1 MGGGSRPRVVV
12 TGMGAITPLG
22 LNVGDT
28 WQALIEGRSGIGRI
42 TQFDASAYPTQ
53 IAGEVKGF
61 DPGDYM
67 DAREAKRIARFSQFA
82 VAGAK
87 MALEDAGLTVDA
99 GNAEDVGVVMGT
111 AVGGGLTEAEAAHL
125 ILLNKGPR
133 RVPPLFVPSM
143 IPNAAAHHVACAF
156 GILGYSS
163 TVIGA
168 CASGSQAIGEGSR
181 AIRDGS
187 AQVMVAGGT
196 ESAMCELALAGMCAM
211 RALSTRNDEPERA
224 SRPFDA
230 ERDGFVASDGCGVLV
245 LESLDHATVRGAKI
259 YAEVLGYGV
268 SSDAY
273 HVSAPHPEGRGA
285 ALAMRRAIADAGL
298 KPEDIQYINAHATAT
313 PTGDPAEVIAIKS
326 VFGSRAYEIPVNATK
341 SMVGHLLGA
350 AGAVEAIA
358 TIMTIREGILH
369 PTINYEHPDPD
380 CDLDCVPNQARR
392 AEVDVALSNSFGFG
406 GQNACLVFRSWGT
419 EAGPGERKVSGST

>member
-1 MGGGSRPRVVV
+1 MGRGNRARVVV

-22 LNVGDT
+22 LNVQDT

-61 DPGDYM
+61 DPGEYM
-67 DAREAKRIARFSQFA
+67 DVREARRMARFSQFA

-87 MALEDAGLTVDA
+87 MAVQDAGLTVDES
-99 GNAEDVGVVMGT
+99 NADDVGVVIGT
-111 AVGGGLTEAEAAHL
+111 AIGGGLVESETAHL
-125 ILLNKGPR
+125 ILLNKGVR
-133 RVPPLFVPSM
+133 RVPPLFIPSM

-156 GILGYSS
+156 GIRGYSS

-168 CASGSQAIGEGSR
+168 CASGNQAIGEGTR
-181 AIRDGS
+181 AIRDGT
-187 AQVMVAGGT
+187 APVVIAGGT
-196 ESAMCELALAGMCAM
+196 ESAMCELALAGIGAM
-211 RALSTRNDEPERA
+211 RALSTRNHEPERA

-245 LESLDHATVRGAKI
+245 LESLDHAMARGARV

-273 HVSAPHPEGRGA
+273 HVTAPHPEGTGS

-298 KPEDIQYINAHATAT
+298 KPEDIGYINAHATAT
-313 PTGDPAEVIAIKS
+313 PLGDPAEVVAIKS

-341 SMVGHLLGA
+341 SMTGHLLGA

-358 TIMTIREGILH
+358 TIMTIKEGILH
-369 PTINYEHPDPD
+369 PTINYEHPDPE
-380 CDLDCVPNQARR
+380 CDLDCVPNEARR
-392 AEVDVALSNSFGFG
+392 TQVDIALSNSFGFG
-406 GQNACLVFRSWGT
+406 GQNACLVFRGW
-419 EAGPGERKVSGST
+419 EA

>member
-1 MGGGSRPRVVV
+1 MGRGNRPRVVV
-12 TGMGAITPLG
+12 TGMGAITPLA
-22 LNVGDT
+22 LNVQDT

-61 DPGDYM
+61 DPGEYM
-67 DAREAKRIARFSQFA
+67 DVKEARRMARFSQFA

-87 MALEDAGLTVDA
+87 MAVEDAGLTVDDS
-99 GNAEDVGVVMGT
+99 NAEDVGVVIGT
-111 AVGGGLTEAEAAHL
+111 AVGGGLLDSQTAHL
-125 ILLNKGPR
+125 VLLNKGVR

-156 GILGYSS
+156 GIRGYSS

-168 CASGSQAIGEGSR
+168 CASGNQAIGEGAR

-187 AQVMVAGGT
+187 AQVVIAGGT
-196 ESAMCELALAGMCAM
+196 ESTLCELALAGICAM

-224 SRPFDA
+224 CRPFDA

-245 LESLDHATVRGAKI
+245 LESLDHAMARGARV
-259 YAEVLGYGV
+259 YAEVSGYGV

-273 HVSAPHPEGRGA
+273 HVSAPRPEGTGS

-298 KPEDIQYINAHATAT
+298 KPEDIGYINAHATAT
-313 PTGDPAEVIAIKS
+313 PIGDPAEVVAIKS

-341 SMVGHLLGA
+341 SMLGHLLGA

-358 TIMTIREGILH
+358 TIKTIQEGILH
-369 PTINYEHPDPD
+369 PTINYEHPDPE
-380 CDLDCVPNQARR
+380 CDLDCVPNEARR
-392 AEVDVALSNSFGFG
+392 AQVDIALSNSFGFG
-406 GQNACLVFRSWGT
+406 GQNACLVFRGWD
-419 EAGPGERKVSGST
+419 E

>member
-1 MGGGSRPRVVV
+1 MGRGNRPKVVV

-22 LNVGDT
+22 LNVQDT

-61 DPGDYM
+61 DPGEYM
-67 DAREAKRIARFSQFA
+67 DVREARRMARFSQFA

-87 MALEDAGLTVDA
+87 MALEDAGLTVDEST
-99 GNAEDVGVVMGT
+99 AEDVGVVIGT
-111 AVGGGLTEAEAAHL
+111 AIGGGLVESEMAHL
-125 ILLNKGPR
+125 ILLNKGLR

-156 GILGYSS
+156 GIRGYSS
-163 TVIGA
+163 TVVGA
-168 CASGSQAIGEGSR
+168 CASGNQAIGEGAR

-187 AQVMVAGGT
+187 AQVVIAGGT
-196 ESAMCELALAGMCAM
+196 ESTMCELALAGICAM

-230 ERDGFVASDGCGVLV
+230 ERDGFVVSDGCGVLV
-245 LESLDHATVRGAKI
+245 LESLDHAMARGARV

-273 HVSAPHPEGRGA
+273 HVSAPHPEGRGS

-298 KPEDIQYINAHATAT
+298 KPEDIRYINAHATAT
-313 PTGDPAEVIAIKS
+313 PIGDPAEVVAIKS

-341 SMVGHLLGA
+341 SMIGHLLGA

-358 TIMTIREGILH
+358 TIMTIQEGILH
-369 PTINYEHPDPD
+369 PTINYEHPDSE
-380 CDLDCVPNQARR
+380 CDLDCVPNEARR
-392 AEVDVALSNSFGFG
+392 TQVDIALSNSFGFG
-406 GQNACLVFRSWGT
+406 GQNACLVFRSW
-419 EAGPGERKVSGST
+419 EA

>member
-1 MGGGSRPRVVV
+1 MGRGNRPKVVV

-22 LNVGDT
+22 LNVRDT

-61 DPGDYM
+61 DPGEYM
-67 DAREAKRIARFSQFA
+67 DVREARRMARFSQFA

-87 MALEDAGLTVDA
+87 MALEDAGLTVDEST
-99 GNAEDVGVVMGT
+99 AEDVGVVIGT
-111 AVGGGLTEAEAAHL
+111 AIGGGLVESEMAHL
-125 ILLNKGPR
+125 ILLNKGVR

-156 GILGYSS
+156 GIRGYSS

-168 CASGSQAIGEGSR
+168 CASGNQAIGEGAR

-187 AQVMVAGGT
+187 AQVVIAGGT
-196 ESAMCELALAGMCAM
+196 ESTMCELALAGICAM
-211 RALSTRNDEPERA
+211 RALSTRNHEPERA

-230 ERDGFVASDGCGVLV
+230 ERDGFVVSDGCGVLV
-245 LESLDHATVRGAKI
+245 LESLDHAMARGARV

-273 HVSAPHPEGRGA
+273 HVSAPHPEGRGS

-298 KPEDIQYINAHATAT
+298 KPEDIRYINAHATAT
-313 PTGDPAEVIAIKS
+313 PIGDPAEVVAIKS

-341 SMVGHLLGA
+341 SMIGHLLGA

-358 TIMTIREGILH
+358 TIMTIQEGILH
-369 PTINYEHPDPD
+369 PTINYEHPDPE
-380 CDLDCVPNQARR
+380 CDLDYVPNEARR
-392 AEVDVALSNSFGFG
+392 TQVDIALSNSFGFG
-406 GQNACLVFRSWGT
+406 GQNACLVFRSW
-419 EAGPGERKVSGST
+419 EA

>member
-1 MGGGSRPRVVV
+1 MSRGNRARVVV

-22 LNVGDT
+22 LNVQDT

-61 DPGDYM
+61 DPGEYM
-67 DAREAKRIARFSQFA
+67 DVREARRMARFSQFA

-87 MALEDAGLTVDA
+87 MAVEDAGLTVDES
-99 GNAEDVGVVMGT
+99 NADDVGVVIGT
-111 AVGGGLTEAEAAHL
+111 AIGGGMVESETAHL
-125 ILLNKGPR
+125 ILLNKGVR

-156 GILGYSS
+156 GIRGYSS

-168 CASGSQAIGEGSR
+168 CASGNQAIGEGAR
-181 AIRDGS
+181 AIRDGTAPVVIS
-187 AQVMVAGGT
+187 GGT
-196 ESAMCELALAGMCAM
+196 ESAMCELALAGIGAM
-211 RALSTRNDEPERA
+211 RALSTRNHEPERA

-245 LESLDHATVRGAKI
+245 LESLDHAMARGARV

-273 HVSAPHPEGRGA
+273 HVTAPHPEGTGS

-298 KPEDIQYINAHATAT
+298 KPEDIGYINAHATAT
-313 PTGDPAEVIAIKS
+313 PLGDPAEVVAIKS

-341 SMVGHLLGA
+341 SMTGHLLGA

-358 TIMTIREGILH
+358 TIMTIKEGILH
-369 PTINYEHPDPD
+369 PTINYEHPDPE
-380 CDLDCVPNQARR
+380 CDLDCVPNEARR
-392 AEVDVALSNSFGFG
+392 TQVDIALSNSFGFG
-406 GQNACLVFRSWGT
+406 GQNACLVFRGW
-419 EAGPGERKVSGST
+419 EA

>member
-1 MGGGSRPRVVV
+1 MGRGNRPKVVV

-22 LNVGDT
+22 LNVQDT

-42 TQFDASAYPTQ
+42 TEFDASAYPTQ

-61 DPGDYM
+61 DPGEYM
-67 DAREAKRIARFSQFA
+67 DVREARRMARFSQFA

-87 MALEDAGLTVDA
+87 MALEDAGLTVDEST
-99 GNAEDVGVVMGT
+99 AEDVGVVIGT
-111 AVGGGLTEAEAAHL
+111 AIGGGLVESEMAHL
-125 ILLNKGPR
+125 ILLNKGLR

-156 GILGYSS
+156 GIRGYSS
-163 TVIGA
+163 TVVGA
-168 CASGSQAIGEGSR
+168 CASGNQAIGEGAR

-187 AQVMVAGGT
+187 AQVVIAGGT
-196 ESAMCELALAGMCAM
+196 ESTMCELALAGICAM

-230 ERDGFVASDGCGVLV
+230 ERDGFVVSDGCGVLV
-245 LESLDHATVRGAKI
+245 LESLDHAMARGARV

-273 HVSAPHPEGRGA
+273 HVSAPHPEGRGS

-298 KPEDIQYINAHATAT
+298 KPEDIRYINAHATAT
-313 PTGDPAEVIAIKS
+313 PIGDPAEVVAIKS

-341 SMVGHLLGA
+341 SMIGHLLGA

-358 TIMTIREGILH
+358 TIMTIQEGILH
-369 PTINYEHPDPD
+369 PTINYEHPDSE
-380 CDLDCVPNQARR
+380 CDLDCVPNEARR
-392 AEVDVALSNSFGFG
+392 TQVDIALSNSFGFG
-406 GQNACLVFRSWGT
+406 GQNACLVFRSW
-419 EAGPGERKVSGST
+419 EA

>member
-1 MGGGSRPRVVV
+1 MGRGNRLKVVV

-22 LNVGDT
+22 LNVQDT

-61 DPGDYM
+61 DPGEYM
-67 DAREAKRIARFSQFA
+67 DVREARRMARFSQFA

-87 MALEDAGLTVDA
+87 MALEDAGLTVDEST
-99 GNAEDVGVVMGT
+99 AEDVGVVIGT
-111 AVGGGLTEAEAAHL
+111 AIGGALVESEMAHL
-125 ILLNKGPR
+125 ILLNKGVR

-156 GILGYSS
+156 GIRGYSS
-163 TVIGA
+163 TVVGA
-168 CASGSQAIGEGSR
+168 CASGNQAIGEGAR

-187 AQVMVAGGT
+187 AQVVIAGGT
-196 ESAMCELALAGMCAM
+196 ESTMCELALAGICAM

-230 ERDGFVASDGCGVLV
+230 ERDGFVVSDGCGVLV
-245 LESLDHATVRGAKI
+245 LESLDHAMARGARV

-273 HVSAPHPEGRGA
+273 HVSAPHPEGRGS

-298 KPEDIQYINAHATAT
+298 KPEDIRYINAHATAT
-313 PTGDPAEVIAIKS
+313 PIGDPAEVVAIKS

-341 SMVGHLLGA
+341 SMIGHLLGA

-358 TIMTIREGILH
+358 TIMTIQEGILH
-369 PTINYEHPDPD
+369 PTINYEHPDPE
-380 CDLDCVPNQARR
+380 CDLDCVPNEARR
-392 AEVDVALSNSFGFG
+392 TQVDIALSNSFGFG
-406 GQNACLVFRSWGT
+406 GQNACLVFRSWET
-419 EAGPGERKVSGST
+419 

>member
-1 MGGGSRPRVVV
+1 MGRGNRARVVV

-22 LNVGDT
+22 LNVQDT
-28 WQALIEGRSGIGRI
+28 WQALIDGRSGIGRI

-61 DPGDYM
+61 DPGEYM
-67 DAREAKRIARFSQFA
+67 DVREARRMARFSQFA

-87 MALEDAGLTVDA
+87 MAVEDAGLTVERS
-99 GNAEDVGVVMGT
+99 NADDVGVVIGT
-111 AVGGGLTEAEAAHL
+111 AIGGGLVESETAHL
-125 ILLNKGPR
+125 ILLNKGVR

-156 GILGYSS
+156 GIRGYSS

-168 CASGSQAIGEGSR
+168 CASGNQAIGEGAR
-181 AIRDGS
+181 AIRDGTAPVVIS
-187 AQVMVAGGT
+187 GGT
-196 ESAMCELALAGMCAM
+196 ESAMCELALAGIGAM

-224 SRPFDA
+224 CRPFDA

-245 LESLDHATVRGAKI
+245 LESLDHAMARGARV

-273 HVSAPHPEGRGA
+273 HVSAPHPEGTGS

-298 KPEDIQYINAHATAT
+298 KPEDIGYINAHATAT
-313 PTGDPAEVIAIKS
+313 PLGDPAEVVAIKS

-341 SMVGHLLGA
+341 SMIGHLLGA

-358 TIMTIREGILH
+358 TIMTIKEGILH
-369 PTINYEHPDPD
+369 PTINYEHPDPE
-380 CDLDCVPNQARR
+380 CDLDCVPNEARR
-392 AEVDVALSNSFGFG
+392 TQVDIALSNSFGFG
-406 GQNACLVFRSWGT
+406 GQNACLVFRSW
-419 EAGPGERKVSGST
+419 EA

>member
-1 MGGGSRPRVVV
+1 MVRGNRPRVVV

-22 LNVGDT
+22 LNVQDT

-61 DPGDYM
+61 DPGEYM
-67 DAREAKRIARFSQFA
+67 DVRETKRMARFSQFA

-87 MALEDAGLTVDA
+87 MALEDAGLTVDES
-99 GNAEDVGVVMGT
+99 NAEDVGVVMGT
-111 AVGGGLTEAEAAHL
+111 AVGGGLSESQTAHL
-125 ILLNKGPR
+125 ILLNKGVR

-143 IPNAAAHHVACAF
+143 IPNAAAHHVAHAF
-156 GILGYSS
+156 GIRGYSS

-168 CASGSQAIGEGSR
+168 CASGNQAIGEGAR

-187 AQVMVAGGT
+187 AQVVIAGGT
-196 ESAMCELALAGMCAM
+196 ESAMCELALAGICAM

-245 LESLDHATVRGAKI
+245 LESLSHAMARGARV
-259 YAEVLGYGV
+259 YAEVMGYGV

-273 HVSAPHPEGRGA
+273 HVSAPRPEGTGS

-298 KPEDIQYINAHATAT
+298 TPEDIRYINAHATAT
-313 PTGDPAEVIAIKS
+313 PMGDSAEVVAIKS
-326 VFGSRAYEIPVNATK
+326 VFGSRAYKIPVNATK
-341 SMVGHLLGA
+341 SMIGHLLGA

-358 TIMTIREGILH
+358 TIMTIQEGILH
-369 PTINYEHPDPD
+369 PTINYEHPDPE
-380 CDLDCVPNQARR
+380 CDLDCVPNEARPTQA
-392 AEVDVALSNSFGFG
+392 DVALSNSFGFG
-406 GQNACLVFRSWGT
+406 GQNACLVFRNW
-419 EAGPGERKVSGST
+419 ER

>member
-1 MGGGSRPRVVV
+1 MGRGNRPKVVV

-22 LNVGDT
+22 LNVQDT

-61 DPGDYM
+61 DPGEYM
-67 DAREAKRIARFSQFA
+67 DVREARRMARFSQFA

-87 MALEDAGLTVDA
+87 MALEDAGLTVDEST
-99 GNAEDVGVVMGT
+99 AEDVGVVIGT
-111 AVGGGLTEAEAAHL
+111 AIGGALVESEMAHL
-125 ILLNKGPR
+125 ILLNKGVR

-156 GILGYSS
+156 GIRGYSS
-163 TVIGA
+163 TVVGA
-168 CASGSQAIGEGSR
+168 CASGNQAIGEGAR

-187 AQVMVAGGT
+187 AQVVIAGGT
-196 ESAMCELALAGMCAM
+196 ESTMCELALAGICAM

-230 ERDGFVASDGCGVLV
+230 ERDGFVVSDGCGVLV
-245 LESLDHATVRGAKI
+245 LESLDHAMARGARV

-273 HVSAPHPEGRGA
+273 HVSAPHPEGRGS

-298 KPEDIQYINAHATAT
+298 KPEDIRYINAHATAT
-313 PTGDPAEVIAIKS
+313 PIGDPAEVVAIKS

-341 SMVGHLLGA
+341 SMIGHLLGA

-358 TIMTIREGILH
+358 TIMTIQEGILH
-369 PTINYEHPDPD
+369 PTINYEHPDPE
-380 CDLDCVPNQARR
+380 CDLDCVPNEARR
-392 AEVDVALSNSFGFG
+392 TQVDIALSNSFGFG
-406 GQNACLVFRSWGT
+406 GQNACLVFRSWET
-419 EAGPGERKVSGST
+419 

>member
-1 MGGGSRPRVVV
+1 MGRGNRPRVVV

-22 LNVGDT
+22 LNVQDT

-61 DPGDYM
+61 DPGEYM
-67 DAREAKRIARFSQFA
+67 DVKEARRMARFSQFA

-87 MALEDAGLTVDA
+87 MAVEDAGLTVDES
-99 GNAEDVGVVMGT
+99 NADDVGVVIGT
-111 AVGGGLTEAEAAHL
+111 AVGGGLLESQKAHL
-125 ILLNKGPR
+125 ILLNKGVR

-156 GILGYSS
+156 GIRGYSS

-168 CASGSQAIGEGSR
+168 CASGNQAIGEGTR
-181 AIRDGS
+181 AIRDGT
-187 AQVMVAGGT
+187 APVVITGGT
-196 ESAMCELALAGMCAM
+196 ESAMCELALAGICAM
-211 RALSTRNDEPERA
+211 RALSTRNHEPERA

-245 LESLDHATVRGAKI
+245 LESLDHAMARGAMV

-273 HVSAPHPEGRGA
+273 HISAPHPEGTGS

-298 KPEDIQYINAHATAT
+298 KPEDIGYINAHATAT
-313 PTGDPAEVIAIKS
+313 PLGDPAEVVAIKS
-326 VFGSRAYEIPVNATK
+326 VFGSHAYKIPVNATK
-341 SMVGHLLGA
+341 SMIGHLLGA

-358 TIMTIREGILH
+358 TIMTMQEGILH
-369 PTINYEHPDPD
+369 PTINYEHPDPE
-380 CDLDCVPNQARR
+380 CDLDCVPNEARR
-392 AEVDVALSNSFGFG
+392 TQVDIALSNSFGFG
-406 GQNACLVFRSWGT
+406 GQNACLVFRSW
-419 EAGPGERKVSGST
+419 ER

>member
-1 MGGGSRPRVVV
+1 MGLGNRLRVVV

-22 LNVGDT
+22 LNVQDT

-61 DPGDYM
+61 DPGEYM
-67 DAREAKRIARFSQFA
+67 DVREARRMARFSQFA

-87 MALEDAGLTVDA
+87 MALEDAGLTVDEST
-99 GNAEDVGVVMGT
+99 AEDVGVVIGT
-111 AVGGGLTEAEAAHL
+111 AIGGALVESEMAHL
-125 ILLNKGPR
+125 ILLNKGVR

-156 GILGYSS
+156 GIRGYSS
-163 TVIGA
+163 TVVGA
-168 CASGSQAIGEGSR
+168 CASGNQAIGEGAR

-187 AQVMVAGGT
+187 AQVVIAGGT
-196 ESAMCELALAGMCAM
+196 ESTMCELALAGICAM

-230 ERDGFVASDGCGVLV
+230 ERDGFVVSDGCGVLV
-245 LESLDHATVRGAKI
+245 LESLDHAMARGARV

-273 HVSAPHPEGRGA
+273 HVSAPHPEGRGS

-298 KPEDIQYINAHATAT
+298 KPEDIRYINAHATAT
-313 PTGDPAEVIAIKS
+313 PIGDPAEVVAIKS

-341 SMVGHLLGA
+341 SMIGHLLGA

-369 PTINYEHPDPD
+369 PTINYEHPDPE
-380 CDLDCVPNQARR
+380 CDLDCVPNEARR
-392 AEVDVALSNSFGFG
+392 TQVDIALSNSFGFG
-406 GQNACLVFRSWGT
+406 GQNACLVFRSWET
-419 EAGPGERKVSGST
+419 

>member
-1 MGGGSRPRVVV
+1 MGRGNRARVVV

-22 LNVGDT
+22 LNVQDL
-28 WQALIEGRSGIGRI
+28 WQALIDGRSGIGRI

-61 DPGDYM
+61 DPGEYM
-67 DAREAKRIARFSQFA
+67 DVREARRMARFSQFA

-87 MALEDAGLTVDA
+87 MAVEDAGLTVDES
-99 GNAEDVGVVMGT
+99 NADDVGVVIGT
-111 AVGGGLTEAEAAHL
+111 AIGGGMVESETAHL
-125 ILLNKGPR
+125 ILLNKGVR
-133 RVPPLFVPSM
+133 RVPPLFIPSM

-156 GILGYSS
+156 GIRGYSS

-168 CASGSQAIGEGSR
+168 CASGNQAIGEGAR
-181 AIRDGS
+181 AIRDGTAPVVIS
-187 AQVMVAGGT
+187 GGT
-196 ESAMCELALAGMCAM
+196 ESAMCELALAGIGAM
-211 RALSTRNDEPERA
+211 RALSTRNHEPERA

-245 LESLDHATVRGAKI
+245 LESLDHAMARGARV

-273 HVSAPHPEGRGA
+273 HVTAPHPEGTGS

-298 KPEDIQYINAHATAT
+298 KPEDIGYINAHATAT
-313 PTGDPAEVIAIKS
+313 PLGDPAEVVAIKS

-341 SMVGHLLGA
+341 SMTGHLLGA

-358 TIMTIREGILH
+358 TIMTIKEGILH
-369 PTINYEHPDPD
+369 PTINYEHPDPE
-380 CDLDCVPNQARR
+380 CDLDCVPNEARR
-392 AEVDVALSNSFGFG
+392 TQVDIALSNSFGFG
-406 GQNACLVFRSWGT
+406 GQNACLVFRGW
-419 EAGPGERKVSGST
+419 EA

>member
-1 MGGGSRPRVVV
+1 MGGGNRPRVVV

-22 LNVGDT
+22 LTVQDT

-42 TQFDASAYPTQ
+42 TLFDASAYPTQ

-67 DAREAKRIARFSQFA
+67 DAREAKRMARFSQFA

-87 MALEDAGLTVDA
+87 MALEDAGLTVEES
-99 GNAEDVGVVMGT
+99 NAEDVGVVMGT
-111 AVGGGLTEAEAAHL
+111 AIGGGLPESEAAHL
-125 ILLNKGPR
+125 ILLNKGLR

-156 GILGYSS
+156 GITGYSS

-168 CASGSQAIGEGSR
+168 CASGNQAIGEGTR

-187 AQVMVAGGT
+187 AQVVVAGGT
-196 ESAMCELALAGMCAM
+196 ESGMCELALAGMCAM

-245 LESLDHATVRGAKI
+245 LESLDHAAARGAKV

-273 HVSAPHPEGRGA
+273 HISAPHPEGRGA

-380 CDLDCVPNQARR
+380 CDLDCVPNEARR

-406 GQNACLVFRSWGT
+406 GQNACLVFRSW
-419 EAGPGERKVSGST
+419 EA

>member
-1 MGGGSRPRVVV
+1 MGRGNRLKVVV

-22 LNVGDT
+22 LNVQDT

-61 DPGDYM
+61 DPGEYM
-67 DAREAKRIARFSQFA
+67 DVRDARRMARFSQFA

-87 MALEDAGLTVDA
+87 MALEDAGLTVDEST
-99 GNAEDVGVVMGT
+99 AEDVGVVIGT
-111 AVGGGLTEAEAAHL
+111 AIGGALVESEMAHL
-125 ILLNKGPR
+125 ILLNKGVR

-156 GILGYSS
+156 GIRGYSS
-163 TVIGA
+163 TVVGA
-168 CASGSQAIGEGSR
+168 CASGNQAIGEGAR

-187 AQVMVAGGT
+187 AQVVIAGGT
-196 ESAMCELALAGMCAM
+196 ESAMCELALAGICAM

-230 ERDGFVASDGCGVLV
+230 ERDGFVVSDGCGVLV
-245 LESLDHATVRGAKI
+245 LESLDHAMARGARV

-273 HVSAPHPEGRGA
+273 HVAAPHPEGRGS

-313 PTGDPAEVIAIKS
+313 PTGDPAEVLAIKS

-341 SMVGHLLGA
+341 SMIGHLLGA

-358 TIMTIREGILH
+358 TIMTIQEGILH
-369 PTINYEHPDPD
+369 PTINYEHPDPE
-380 CDLDCVPNQARR
+380 CDLDCVPNEARR
-392 AEVDVALSNSFGFG
+392 TQVDIALSNSFGFG
-406 GQNACLVFRSWGT
+406 GQNACLVFRSWET
-419 EAGPGERKVSGST
+419 

>member
-1 MGGGSRPRVVV
+1 MGRGNRLRVVV

-22 LNVGDT
+22 LNVQDT

-61 DPGDYM
+61 DPGEYM
-67 DAREAKRIARFSQFA
+67 DVREARRMARFSQFA

-87 MALEDAGLTVDA
+87 MALEDAGLTVHEST
-99 GNAEDVGVVMGT
+99 AEDVGVVIGT
-111 AVGGGLTEAEAAHL
+111 AIGGALVESEMAHL
-125 ILLNKGPR
+125 ILLNKGVR

-156 GILGYSS
+156 GIRGYSS
-163 TVIGA
+163 TVVGA
-168 CASGSQAIGEGSR
+168 CASGNQAIGEGAR

-187 AQVMVAGGT
+187 AQVVIAGGT
-196 ESAMCELALAGMCAM
+196 ESTMCELALAGICAM

-230 ERDGFVASDGCGVLV
+230 ERDGFVVSDGCGVLV
-245 LESLDHATVRGAKI
+245 LESLDHAMARGARV

-273 HVSAPHPEGRGA
+273 HVSAPHPEGRGS

-298 KPEDIQYINAHATAT
+298 KPEDIRYINAHATAT
-313 PTGDPAEVIAIKS
+313 PIGDPAEVVAIKS

-341 SMVGHLLGA
+341 SMIGHLLGA

-358 TIMTIREGILH
+358 TIMTIQEGILH
-369 PTINYEHPDPD
+369 PTINYEHPDPE
-380 CDLDCVPNQARR
+380 CDLDCVPNEARR
-392 AEVDVALSNSFGFG
+392 TQVDIALSNSFGFG
-406 GQNACLVFRSWGT
+406 GQNACLVFRSW
-419 EAGPGERKVSGST
+419 EA

>member
-1 MGGGSRPRVVV
+1 MGRGNRPKVVV

-22 LNVGDT
+22 LNVQDT

-61 DPGDYM
+61 DPGEYM
-67 DAREAKRIARFSQFA
+67 DVREARRMARFSQFA

-87 MALEDAGLTVDA
+87 MALEDAGLTVDEST
-99 GNAEDVGVVMGT
+99 AEDVGVVIGT
-111 AVGGGLTEAEAAHL
+111 AIGGGLVESEMAHL
-125 ILLNKGPR
+125 ILLNKGLR

-156 GILGYSS
+156 GIRGYSS
-163 TVIGA
+163 TVVGA
-168 CASGSQAIGEGSR
+168 CASGNQAIGEGAR

-187 AQVMVAGGT
+187 AQVVIAGGT
-196 ESAMCELALAGMCAM
+196 ESTMCELALAGICAM
-211 RALSTRNDEPERA
+211 RALSTRNHEPERA

-230 ERDGFVASDGCGVLV
+230 ERDGFVVSDGCGVLV
-245 LESLDHATVRGAKI
+245 LESLDHAMARGARV

-273 HVSAPHPEGRGA
+273 HVSAPHPEGRGS

-298 KPEDIQYINAHATAT
+298 KPEDIGYINAHATAT
-313 PTGDPAEVIAIKS
+313 PIGDPAEVVAIKS

-341 SMVGHLLGA
+341 SMIGHLLGA

-358 TIMTIREGILH
+358 TIMTIQEGILH
-369 PTINYEHPDPD
+369 PTINYEHPDPE
-380 CDLDCVPNQARR
+380 CDLDCVPNEARR
-392 AEVDVALSNSFGFG
+392 TQVDIALSNSFGFG
-406 GQNACLVFRSWGT
+406 GQNACLVFRSW
-419 EAGPGERKVSGST
+419 EA

>member
-1 MGGGSRPRVVV
+1 MGRGNRPRVVV

-22 LNVGDT
+22 LNVQDT

-61 DPGDYM
+61 DPGEYM
-67 DAREAKRIARFSQFA
+67 DVREAKRMARFSQFA

-87 MALEDAGLTVDA
+87 MALEDAGLTVDES
-99 GNAEDVGVVMGT
+99 NAEDVGVVVGT
-111 AVGGGLTEAEAAHL
+111 AVGGGLTESQTAHL
-125 ILLNKGPR
+125 ILLNKGVR

-143 IPNAAAHHVACAF
+143 IPNAAAHHVAHAF
-156 GILGYSS
+156 GIRGYSS

-168 CASGSQAIGEGSR
+168 CASGNQAIGEGAR

-187 AQVMVAGGT
+187 AQVVIAGGT

-245 LESLDHATVRGAKI
+245 LESLGHAMARGARVH
-259 YAEVLGYGV
+259 AEVMGYGV
-268 SSDAY
+268 SCDAY
-273 HVSAPHPEGRGA
+273 HVSAPHPEGAGS

-298 KPEDIQYINAHATAT
+298 TPEDIGYINAHATAT
-313 PTGDPAEVIAIKS
+313 PTGDSAEVVAIKS
-326 VFGSRAYEIPVNATK
+326 VFGSRAYKIPVNATK
-341 SMVGHLLGA
+341 SMIGHLLGA
-350 AGAVEAIA
+350 AGVVEAIA
-358 TIMTIREGILH
+358 SIMTIQEGILH
-369 PTINYEHPDPD
+369 PTINYEHPDPE
-380 CDLDCVPNQARR
+380 CDLDCVPNEARPTQA
-392 AEVDVALSNSFGFG
+392 DVALSNSFGFG
-406 GQNACLVFRSWGT
+406 GQNACLVFRNW
-419 EAGPGERKVSGST
+419 ER

>member
-1 MGGGSRPRVVV
+1 MGRGNRPKVVV

-22 LNVGDT
+22 LNVQDT

-61 DPGDYM
+61 DPGEYM
-67 DAREAKRIARFSQFA
+67 DVREARRMARFSQFA

-87 MALEDAGLTVDA
+87 MALEDAGLTVHES
-99 GNAEDVGVVMGT
+99 NAEDVGVVIGT
-111 AVGGGLTEAEAAHL
+111 AIGGALVESEMAHL
-125 ILLNKGPR
+125 ILLNKGVR

-156 GILGYSS
+156 GIRGYSS
-163 TVIGA
+163 TVVGA
-168 CASGSQAIGEGSR
+168 CASGNQAIGEGAR

-187 AQVMVAGGT
+187 AQVVIAGGT
-196 ESAMCELALAGMCAM
+196 ESTMCELALAGICAM

-230 ERDGFVASDGCGVLV
+230 ERDGFVVSDGCGVLV
-245 LESLDHATVRGAKI
+245 LESLDHAMARGARV

-273 HVSAPHPEGRGA
+273 HVSAPHPEGRGS

-298 KPEDIQYINAHATAT
+298 KPEDIRYINAHATAT
-313 PTGDPAEVIAIKS
+313 PIGDPAEVVAIKS

-341 SMVGHLLGA
+341 SMIGHLLGA

-358 TIMTIREGILH
+358 TIMTIQEGILH
-369 PTINYEHPDPD
+369 PTINYEHPDPE
-380 CDLDCVPNQARR
+380 CDLDCVPNEARR
-392 AEVDVALSNSFGFG
+392 TQVDIALSNSFGFG
-406 GQNACLVFRSWGT
+406 GQNACLVFRSWET
-419 EAGPGERKVSGST
+419 

>member
-1 MGGGSRPRVVV
+1 MGRGNRPGVVV

-22 LNVGDT
+22 LNVQDT

-61 DPGDYM
+61 DPGEYM
-67 DAREAKRIARFSQFA
+67 DVREARRMARFSQFA

-87 MALEDAGLTVDA
+87 MALEDAGLTVDEST
-99 GNAEDVGVVMGT
+99 AEDVGVVIGT
-111 AVGGGLTEAEAAHL
+111 AIGGGLVESEMAHL
-125 ILLNKGPR
+125 ILLNKGVR

-156 GILGYSS
+156 GIRGYSS
-163 TVIGA
+163 TVVGA
-168 CASGSQAIGEGSR
+168 CASGNQAIGEGAR

-187 AQVMVAGGT
+187 AQVVIAGGT
-196 ESAMCELALAGMCAM
+196 ESTMCELALAGICAM

-230 ERDGFVASDGCGVLV
+230 ERDGFVVSDGCGVLV
-245 LESLDHATVRGAKI
+245 LESLDHAMARGARV

-273 HVSAPHPEGRGA
+273 HVSAPHPEGRGS

-298 KPEDIQYINAHATAT
+298 KPEDIRYINAHATAT
-313 PTGDPAEVIAIKS
+313 PIGDPAEVVAIKS

-341 SMVGHLLGA
+341 SMIGHLLGA

-358 TIMTIREGILH
+358 TIMTIQEGILH
-369 PTINYEHPDPD
+369 PTINYEHPDPE
-380 CDLDCVPNQARR
+380 CDLDCVPNEARR
-392 AEVDVALSNSFGFG
+392 AQVDIALSNSFGFG
-406 GQNACLVFRSWGT
+406 GQNACLVFRSW
-419 EAGPGERKVSGST
+419 EA